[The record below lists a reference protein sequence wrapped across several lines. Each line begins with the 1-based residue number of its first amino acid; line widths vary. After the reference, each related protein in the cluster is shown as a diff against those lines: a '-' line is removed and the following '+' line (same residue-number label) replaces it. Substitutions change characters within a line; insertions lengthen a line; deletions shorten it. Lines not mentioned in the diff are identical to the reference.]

1 MSIFVAGLL
10 RFVMD
15 SSVFDQRITL
25 TKLTSKRLAI
35 GHAETF
41 FLSHFQYFFAHIK
54 RVGHWVNLTLKIIT
68 KIINKLFV
76 NSYTRDLQDMGC
88 D

>member
-1 MSIFVAGLL
+1 MLL
-10 RFVMD
+10 D
-15 SSVFDQRITL
+15 SMLLDHLITL
-25 TKLTSKRLAI
+25 VKLMPKRLAI